1 MSETIIYQA
10 YTSDF
15 THEVTGSKSRLV
27 NAFKVWFEDC
37 RESAIELAVRFI
49 VWIKY
54 IPAIRKRYKIVEKKD
69 FFAHEFFSKMAR
81 AFAGFSL
88 LILLFDYSPA
98 LWYVVD
104 SAFLGDRTPQVLAET
119 ASNFKVNE
127 KEVKSSYQ
135 PLVDPSLPLENKI
148 IVPSLDIDTEINE
161 AGYDTFEEALTNGV
175 WRVSDFGT
183 PYLRRL
189 PTILA
194 AHRFGYLRWSNSY
207 RRENSFYNLPK
218 LEVGETVEIYWMQR
232 KYVYEIYA
240 EEEGEIITDYT
251 ADLILYTCDSLNSPV
266 RIIKYARLLEI

>member
-10 YTSDF
+10 YTHEF
-15 THEVTGSKSRLV
+15 NHEVAGSKLRVGGVIKS
-27 NAFKVWFEDC
+27 WFEDC
-37 RESAIELAVRFI
+37 KMSAIELAARSI
-49 VWIKY
+49 VWFRNLSV
-54 IPAIRKRYKIVEKKD
+54 IRKRYKKTVKKD
-69 FFAHEFFSKMAR
+69 FVLHEFFAKMAR
-81 AFAGFSL
+81 AFAGFSF

-98 LWYVVD
+98 VWYVVD

-119 ASNFKVNE
+119 ASIYDVGE
-127 KEVKSSYQ
+127 KKVKSSYQ
-135 PLVDPSLPLENKI
+135 PEVDPNLPLENKVVI
-148 IVPSLDIDTEINE
+148 PSLGVDTKINE
-161 AGYDTFEEALTNGV
+161 AGYETFEDALTKGI

-189 PTILA
+189 PTILT

-218 LEVGETVEIYWMQR
+218 MQIGETVEIYWMQR

-251 ADLILYTCDSLNSPV
+251 ADLIVYTCDSLNSPV
-266 RIIKYARLLEI
+266 KIIKYAKLLEI